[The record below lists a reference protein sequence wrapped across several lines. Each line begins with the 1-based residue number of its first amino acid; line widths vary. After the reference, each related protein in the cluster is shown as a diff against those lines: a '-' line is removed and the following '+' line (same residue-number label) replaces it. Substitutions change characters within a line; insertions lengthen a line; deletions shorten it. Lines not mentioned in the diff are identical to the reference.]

1 MQIQENKSE
10 KKQQVI
16 TRTKRFAIK
25 YEQTNTTRNRTG
37 DRGGEEK
44 TVGSMARSSKNSYG
58 GGKIGER
65 VGGEKKEEGRRSGQ
79 AEGTGMS
86 LQIKSDG
93 MQPRQ

>member
-37 DRGGEEK
+37 DRGG
-44 TVGSMARSSKNSYG
+44 G
-58 GGKIGER
+58 GRKRLEVWPVVVRIAMVEGK
-65 VGGEKKEEGRRSGQ
+65 
-79 AEGTGMS
+79 
-86 LQIKSDG
+86 
-93 MQPRQ
+93 